1 MQKDQTI
8 SADNRAPRFGKTAIA
23 GALMGLANLIPG
35 LSGGTMI
42 LATGLYSEFIETVAD
57 LSALRF
63 SRRRCYFICVLA
75 GFALISIFAMAES
88 ILYLLFHYTPFMYA
102 LFIGMTLGGAPVLY
116 RLVRPMGT
124 RVWLAAACG
133 FALMVGVFLLKHS
146 GGLPHSTMM
155 DFVSGVVG
163 STAMVLPGISG
174 SYMFLVMDQYDRIIG
189 VIEQLKDAALDGDMP
204 GIVDACGIA
213 VPVGVGVVAGIV
225 VLSTSLKVLLRR
237 FKRPTVGFLLG
248 MLVGSV
254 IGLWPFGH
262 SPSEDSLH
270 KRSDSELRAFAVR
283 RGIDVPDE
291 LGENTLATH
300 ILEHWEGRS
309 EDDYAPSTVA
319 IVALMLALGF
329 ATTTVVARYGEA
341 PVRGD
346 PA

>member
-1 MQKDQTI
+1 
-8 SADNRAPRFGKTAIA
+8 
-23 GALMGLANLIPG
+23 MGLANLIPG

-42 LATGLYSEFIETVAD
+42 LATGLYSEFIETIAD

-63 SRRRCYFICVLA
+63 SRRRCYFICVLG
-75 GFALISIFAMAES
+75 GFAVVSIFAMAEV
-88 ILYLLFHYTPFMYA
+88 ILNLLFHYTPFMYA

-116 RLVRPMGT
+116 RLVRPMGIG
-124 RVWLAAACG
+124 VWLSAACG

-146 GGLPHSTMM
+146 GGLPHNTMM

-189 VIEQLKDAALDGDMP
+189 VIEQLKDSALDGDVS

-213 VPVGVGVVAGIV
+213 VPVGIGVVVGIV
-225 VLSTSLKVLLRR
+225 ALSNSLKVLLRR

-262 SPSEDSLH
+262 SPSEDSLQ
-270 KRSDSELRAFAVR
+270 KRSDSELRAFAAR
-283 RGIDVPDE
+283 RGIDLPDE
-291 LGENTLATH
+291 LGENTLTAH
-300 ILEHWEGRS
+300 ILEHWEERR
-309 EDDYAPSTVA
+309 EDDYAPSTVGFA
-319 IVALMLALGF
+319 ALMLVCGA
-329 ATTTVVARYGEA
+329 AMTTMVARYGDA
-341 PVRGD
+341 PRGKEST
-346 PA
+346 